1 MSGNDEISPSN
12 VQGAEGVAETQRSG
26 EGPGEVGAAPSH
38 ALPRPLSQAGGEQHE
53 GQRLHP
59 LGLVVGLIIGLPQL
73 IFPMVAA
80 VFGTGS
86 RNRPELIPIVILAVL
101 LISIFFRWLAWLRTH
116 YHIGEDDIRIERGI
130 LSRSARSIP
139 YDRIQDVSVEQKLLA
154 RLLGISEVKF
164 ETGGGEGEDAKLSY
178 VSLDE
183 AERLRETVRA
193 RKAGLVVP
201 EAIAEEVVATGMVP
215 VFAMDM
221 KRLVILGFYSFSLV
235 IFAVLGGVAQ
245 QFDFLLPFDW
255 WEFRDWIGI
264 AEKNGVDITHIGRS
278 LQIGGAIIALVVLTA
293 IGFATGIVR
302 TFLKEYGFRLDR
314 TSKGLRRRRGLLTLT
329 DVVMPVARVQAAVVE
344 TGPIRKR
351 SGWHALK
358 FVSLAQESKE
368 ESHHMVAP
376 LAQLGEIWPIA
387 AEAGIVAPTADMP
400 MQRGRFAW
408 WLSGLVL
415 VLPITLAAMAAM
427 VTFAGASLTQ
437 SFLLLLIPAAILA
450 VAVVEWRIYRHG
462 DDGVQL
468 YVKRG
473 WWRQQL
479 TVMPQVRVQSVEIA
493 QSPLARLTGLV
504 TLHFGVAGGKLEMIA
519 LPREAAEA
527 IRDRVLAVAAPVDFS
542 EINRRG

>member
-1 MSGNDEISPSN
+1 MNE
-12 VQGAEGVAETQRSG
+12 Q
-26 EGPGEVGAAPSH
+26 
-38 ALPRPLSQAGGEQHE
+38 LPVTNNQAVE

-59 LGLVVGLIIGLPQL
+59 LGLIAGLIAGLPQL
-73 IFPMVAA
+73 IFPMFAA

-86 RNRPELIPIVILAVL
+86 RNRPELIPIVIFAVL
-101 LISIFFRWLAWLRTH
+101 LISLFFRWLAWLRTH
-116 YHIGEDDIRIERGI
+116 YHVGEDDIRIERGI
-130 LSRSARSIP
+130 FSRSARSIP
-139 YDRIQDVSVEQKLLA
+139 YDRIQDVSVEQKPLA
-154 RLLGISEVKF
+154 RVLGIGEVKF

-178 VSLDE
+178 VSLEE
-183 AERLRETVRA
+183 AERLREVVRA
-193 RKAGLVVP
+193 RKAGLATHGAMP
-201 EAIAEEVVATGMVP
+201 EDSVEADAP
-215 VFAMDM
+215 PLFAMDS

-235 IFAVLGGVAQ
+235 IFAILGGVAQ

-255 WEFRDWIGI
+255 WDFKDWIGM
-264 AEKNGVDITHIGRS
+264 AEKNGVDITHIDRRV
-278 LQIGGAIIALVVLTA
+278 QIGGAIIALVALTA

-314 TSKGLRRRRGLLTLT
+314 TAKGFRRRRGLLTLT

-358 FVSLAQESKE
+358 FVSLAQESKD

-376 LAQLGEIWPIA
+376 LAQLDEIWPIA
-387 AEAGIVAPTADMP
+387 AEAGIGAPTADTP
-400 MQRGRFAW
+400 MQHGRLSW
-408 WLSGLVL
+408 WLARILAVMPLVF
-415 VLPITLAAMAAM
+415 AAMASVVLLAD
-427 VTFAGASLTQ
+427 ASPTKSL
-437 SFLLLLIPAAILA
+437 LLLLIPVVMLI
-450 VAVVEWRIYRHG
+450 VAVFEWRVYRHG
-462 DDGVQL
+462 EDAGQL
-468 YVKRG
+468 YVRHG

-493 QSPLARLTGLV
+493 QSPLSRLAGLV
-504 TLHFGVAGGKLEMIA
+504 SLRFGVAGGKFEMIA

>member
-1 MSGNDEISPSN
+1 MSNELTN
-12 VQGAEGVAETQRSG
+12 TVEEVA
-26 EGPGEVGAAPSH
+26 
-38 ALPRPLSQAGGEQHE
+38 E

-59 LGLVVGLIIGLPQL
+59 LGLIVSLITGLPQL
-73 IFPMVAA
+73 IFPMFAA

-86 RNRPELIPIVILAVL
+86 RNRPELIPLVILGVL
-101 LISIFFRWLAWLRTH
+101 LISLFFRWLAWLRTH

-139 YDRIQDVSVEQKLLA
+139 YDRIQDVSVEQKPLA
-154 RLLGISEVKF
+154 RILGIGEVKF

-178 VSLDE
+178 VSLEE

-193 RKAGLVVP
+193 RKAGLVAH
-201 EAIAEEVVATGMVP
+201 EAIAEDGIETDAPP
-215 VFAMDM
+215 VFAMDS
-221 KRLVILGFYSFSLV
+221 KRLVILGCYSFSLV

-255 WEFRDWIGI
+255 WDFKDWIGI
-264 AEKNGVDITHIGRS
+264 AEENGVDITHIGRS
-278 LQIGGAIIALVVLTA
+278 VQIGGAIIALVALTA

-302 TFLKEYGFRLDR
+302 TFLKEFGFRLDR
-314 TSKGLRRRRGLLTLT
+314 TAKGFRRRRGLLTLT

-344 TGPIRKR
+344 TGPIRRR

-358 FVSLAQESKE
+358 FVSLAQESKD

-376 LAQLGEIWPIA
+376 LARLDEIWPIA
-387 AEAGIVAPTADMP
+387 AEADIIAPTTDTP
-400 MQRGRFAW
+400 MQAGRFRW
-408 WLSGLVL
+408 WIAGILLI
-415 VLPITLAAMAAM
+415 LPVVFTAMAS
-427 VTFAGASLTQ
+427 VVLFADASPTKSL
-437 SFLLLLIPAAILA
+437 LLLLIPAAMLV
-450 VAVVEWRIYRHG
+450 VAAFEWRVYRYA

-468 YVKRG
+468 YVRRG

-493 QSPLARLTGLV
+493 QSPLARLAGLV
-504 TLHFGVAGGKLEMIA
+504 SLRFGVAGGKLEMIA
-519 LPREAAEA
+519 LPRETAEA
-527 IRDRVLAVAAPVDFS
+527 VRDRVLAIAAPVDFS